1 MILYRGPKVQ
11 GIKRLGL
18 NAGLINLAF
27 GDDPPFVYNIK
38 NDKEKQK
45 QHHTSQARSRENTC
59 TTPVWLQHDQVARKT
74 VSPSPGSR

>member
-74 VSPSPGSR
+74 VSPSPRSR